1 MKDFIIYVQPKIGR
15 KDTAEQEYSL
25 DYLERFPGTS
35 RLQELEFVRNGR
47 LRLIRELEPHR
58 VFKFSCEYL
67 KRLVAATKPIY
78 APLDFELWQRK
89 HAPLTVTFEAPKKA
103 SRVAVSLLSLVD
115 YGDPYAI
122 SPITLTVSDFKKL
135 KENILQE
142 HSGHLTQIILQN
154 IRSEKGTVRRFLMTG
169 SALEQ
174 FLNLDEL
181 LRDASRVSGM
191 GFAIH
196 SFYGERRF
204 SFRIKDWGG
213 GQIYSPANPFDHEIS
228 GLLELF
234 EENLFPGFSNST
246 FQVPE

>member
-1 MKDFIIYVQPKIGR
+1 MKDFIIYVQPRRGA
-15 KDTAEQEYSL
+15 KDATEREYSL

-35 RLQELEFVRNGR
+35 RLQELEFVRKGK
-47 LRLIRELEPHR
+47 LELIQELEPHK

-67 KRLVAATKPIY
+67 KRLVAATRPIY
-78 APLDFELWQRK
+78 ASLDFKLWQRK
-89 HAPLTVTFEAPKKA
+89 RAPLVVTFEAPKKA
-103 SRVAVSLLSLVD
+103 SRVAVSLLSLVT
-115 YGDPYAI
+115 YGDPFAI

-135 KENILQE
+135 KENVLE
-142 HSGHLTQIILQN
+142 KHSGNLTQIILQD
-154 IRSEKGTVRRFLMTG
+154 IRSEKGTIRRFLVTG

-174 FLNLDEL
+174 FLNPDEL
-181 LRDASRVSGM
+181 LKDASRVRGM

-213 GQIYSPANPFDHEIS
+213 GQIYSPANPLDHEIS

-234 EENLFPGFSNST
+234 EEILFPSFPSATS
-246 FQVPE
+246 